1 MWIFCRD
8 VGNVDDFPCLDEAA
22 HIGWN
27 RWVAPSKFFEL
38 TRSAMHGLQSK
49 LTFLEQQQSAALGFA
64 DAGGACQHC
73 LKHRLKVA
81 GGTRDDAQHLIGGR
95 LPLQGLAQ
103 RALRLREAAFEIGS
117 WLVRHRGR
125 PVPSRLDAKELKFY
139 ATLGN
144 PSMA

>member
-8 VGNVDDFPCLDEAA
+8 VGNVDDLPCLDEAA

-38 TRSAMHGLQSK
+38 TRSAMHSHQSK

-81 GGTRDDAQHLIGGR
+81 GGACNDAQDFVSCR
-95 LPLQGLAQ
+95 LPLQSFAKLT
-103 RALRLREAAFEIGS
+103 LRLRQAAFEIGS
-117 WLVRHRGR
+117 GLLCHRA
-125 PVPSRLDAKELKFY
+125 VPALGLKI
-139 ATLGN
+139 LG
-144 PSMA
+144 PCDV